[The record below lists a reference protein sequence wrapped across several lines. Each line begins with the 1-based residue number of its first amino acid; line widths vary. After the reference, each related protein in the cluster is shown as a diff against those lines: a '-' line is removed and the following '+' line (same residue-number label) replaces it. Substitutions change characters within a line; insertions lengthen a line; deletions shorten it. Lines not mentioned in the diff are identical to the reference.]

1 MAKVS
6 TRLGKVLTIAIL
18 SFMLNACAGTG
29 TKDMGIIRQA
39 ADDASATAIF
49 VLRDTGY
56 PGSAN
61 LVNVVLDGVT
71 IANLGQGETV
81 TYPVEPGQH
90 ILTAN
95 FPGLGGIGLNEPVAT
110 FDVEG
115 KDKKFFTIQMRTGL
129 LVNTLNFLEITR
141 DSYFST
147 TSQR

>member
-1 MAKVS
+1 
-6 TRLGKVLTIAIL
+6 
-18 SFMLNACAGTG
+18 MLNACAGTG

-39 ADDASATAIF
+39 ADDASSTSIF

-110 FDVEG
+110 FDVKG

-129 LVNTLNFLEITR
+129 LVNTLNLLEITR

>member
-1 MAKVS
+1 MIKVS
-6 TRLGKVLTIAIL
+6 RRLSKILTIAIL
-18 SFMLNACAGTG
+18 SFTLNACAGTG

-39 ADDASATAIF
+39 ADDSSSTAIF

-56 PGSAN
+56 SGSAT

-95 FPGLGGIGLNEPVAT
+95 F
-110 FDVEG
+110 
-115 KDKKFFTIQMRTGL
+115 
-129 LVNTLNFLEITR
+129 FLA
-141 DSYFST
+141 
-147 TSQR
+147 

>member
-39 ADDASATAIF
+39 ADDVSSTSIF

-61 LVNVVLDGVT
+61 LINVVLDGVT

-110 FDVEG
+110 FDIEG

-129 LVNTLNFLEITR
+129 LVNTLNLLEITR

>member
-1 MAKVS
+1 MIKVS
-6 TRLGKVLTIAIL
+6 RRLSKILTIAIL
-18 SFMLNACAGTG
+18 SFTLNACAGTG
-29 TKDMGIIRQA
+29 TKDMGIIRHA
-39 ADDASATAIF
+39 ADDSSSTAIF
-49 VLRDTGY
+49 VLRD
-56 PGSAN
+56 PGSSGSAT

-95 FPGLGGIGLNEPVAT
+95 FPGIGGIGLNEPVAT
-110 FDVEG
+110 LDVEG
-115 KDKKFFTIQMRTGL
+115 KDKKFFTIQLRAGL
-129 LVNTLNFLEITR
+129 LVNTLNLLEISR